1 MGISGLLPLLKSI
14 HKHCTLKKFAGQTIG
29 IDAYGWLHRGT
40 VACAIELALDKP
52 TTKYVDFAMGRVRM
66 LLDFGVTPYLVFD
79 GDNLPNKAGTNRERR
94 KRRDESK
101 AVGLELYRAGKLS
114 QAHQE
119 LQKAADVTPY
129 MARELIDALKKL
141 NIQYIVAP
149 FEADAQLVFLEE
161 KGIIDGIL
169 SEDSDM
175 LVFGAKR
182 LITKLNQ
189 YGECVEIERGD
200 FPLCKE
206 VSLTGWTD
214 AMFRRMAILSG
225 CDYLP
230 NIEKMGLK
238 TAYRYIRKYK
248 EADKSIKMVQ
258 FEGKL
263 SVPADYLVRFQQAEL
278 TFLHHRVYCPIQQK
292 MVFLHELPRGLKE
305 EDMLYLGGHVD
316 AETATGVA
324 CGDLDPKTKEPML
337 LRKSAKPPL
346 GELRRQASASAAD
359 LKPKKSIDSFFKA
372 YRQPLAEL
380 DPNSLTPSPSQQ
392 GLQAQYQNA
401 SWAPR
406 LVSSAPQLRRSAS
419 VLPTPSIRTDRGAFL
434 ARASAVSTFQPPKR
448 PRLCSENQD
457 PSPSKEVKQSPF
469 FASNLPT
476 PSPLVQK
483 KARNK
488 KARRSDF
495 DIWSDDSVDDVLLG
509 LPDIQ
514 QSASPSKDDD
524 TAALAKHDEAD
535 TTTARS
541 VPQSSPTKEIW
552 SPSPLAAENDLPED
566 LESQRDQDV
575 APFEDLLESHIR
587 MQRQSLLKSFVYQS
601 PSRRNDALRSLSPL
615 KQTSSHPNTFAVQSP
630 ERQLAALSSL
640 PVLGSVSAVCLVIS
654 GDVDESREIDRA
666 QQSLQEPTVPMS
678 PSLSLR
684 SGKTTAHQSQGV
696 RKDRSQSR
704 VTETDIHYP
713 VIRHM
718 GSEDA
723 LIPNSEDDNSEA
735 DAQSPRPAL
744 DLKAFAYVP
753 A

>member
-40 VACAIELALDKP
+40 VACAIELALEKP

-66 LLDFGVTPYLVFD
+66 LLDFGVIPYLVFD

-101 AVGLELYRAGKLS
+101 AAGLELYKAGKLA

-129 MARELIDALKKL
+129 MARELIEALKKL
-141 NIQYIVAP
+141 DVRYIVAP
-149 FEADAQLVFLEE
+149 FEADAQLVYLEE
-161 KGIIDGIL
+161 KGIINGIL

-189 YGECVEIERGD
+189 YGECIEIERAD

-248 EADKSIKMVQ
+248 EAEKSIQMVQ
-258 FEGKL
+258 LDGKL
-263 SVPADYLVRFQQAEL
+263 SVPADYLSRFQQAEL

-292 MVFLHELPRGLKE
+292 MVFLHEMPRGMKPE
-305 EDMLYLGGHVD
+305 EMPYLGGYVD
-316 AETATGVA
+316 PDTATGVA
-324 CGDLDPKTKEPML
+324 CGDLDPKTKEPMIV
-337 LRKSAKPPL
+337 RKQSRPVL
-346 GELRRQASASAAD
+346 GELRRQTTLPATD
-359 LKPKKSIDSFFKA
+359 LKHNKSIDSFFKA
-372 YRQPLAEL
+372 YRQPLTEL

-392 GLQAQYQNA
+392 RLQAQYQNA

-406 LVSSAPQLRRSAS
+406 LVSSAPQLRRSETS
-419 VLPTPSIRTDRGAFL
+419 MVHTPSSATDRRMFL
-434 ARASAVSTFQPPKR
+434 AKASAVSTFQPPKR
-448 PRLCSENQD
+448 PRLCSEIQD
-457 PSPSKEVKQSPF
+457 PSPSKEVRQSPF
-469 FASNLPT
+469 FASGLPSQ
-476 PSPLVQK
+476 SPLVQK

-488 KARRSDF
+488 KAKKAGF

-509 LPDIQ
+509 IPDIQ
-514 QSASPSKDDD
+514 QKASPVKMIANDGSSSFAEPDN
-524 TAALAKHDEAD
+524 AAD
-535 TTTARS
+535 S
-541 VPQSSPTKEIW
+541 SIPQSSPPTGIK
-552 SPSPLAAENDLPED
+552 SPSPPRDDEGPD
-566 LESQRDQDV
+566 SQDNQDV

-587 MQRQSLLKSFVYQS
+587 IQQQSLMKSFAYQS
-601 PSRRNDALRSLSPL
+601 PTKREAALRSLSPRKPDRDL
-615 KQTSSHPNTFAVQSP
+615 ALTYAAQSP
-630 ERQLAALSSL
+630 ERQMAALSSL
-640 PVLGSVSAVCLVIS
+640 PAVGSVSSVCHSLNTTATVI
-654 GDVDESREIDRA
+654 
-666 QQSLQEPTVPMS
+666 LS
-678 PSLSLR
+678 PSKRLTSP
-684 SGKTTAHQSQGV
+684 
-696 RKDRSQSR
+696 RSQKSASPTSISTSEELVAANDSSPKVNTKVASV
-704 VTETDIHYP
+704 VTDEVLYP

-723 LIPNSEDDNSEA
+723 LIPNSEDEGSELE
-735 DAQSPRPAL
+735 SSPPRPSL
-744 DLKAFAYVP
+744 NLKAFAYVP
-753 A
+753 T